1 MSRRIVIVGNGK
13 VGEGGAEII
22 DAADFVIRFNDC
34 RSFGLGGT
42 RTDAVAVCNTGRP
55 AKAMLGSGNWR
66 AHPAIVDASEIW
78 SVRDPEKFA
87 TMRAPLAAS
96 HPELDDFCDDY
107 TRLFGDFCAGAGKI
121 HRTVGQRIHDAID
134 RALAMLEPAPYVVP
148 SSGIIVI
155 GEVLDSYPNDVVVI
169 AGFGHIGWEGHPFA
183 AEKQLV
189 DAFVKAGRLR
199 RLSQHGVPSTVCERP
214 PLIR

>member
-1 MSRRIVIVGNGK
+1 MSRRIMIVGNGE

-66 AHPAIVDASEIW
+66 AHPGIVDASEIW

-87 TMRAPLAAS
+87 TMRAPLAVS

-107 TRLFGDFCAGAGKI
+107 TLLFGHFCAGADKL
-121 HRTVGQRIHDAID
+121 HRIVSQRIHDTVD
-134 RALAMLEPAPYVVP
+134 RSLATLEPAPYVVP

-155 GEVLDSYPNDVVVI
+155 GEVLDSYPNDDVII

-183 AEKQLV
+183 AERQLV
-189 DAFVKAGRLR
+189 DSFVKAGRLR
-199 RLSQHGVPSTVCERP
+199 RLSQHGLPSTVCERP